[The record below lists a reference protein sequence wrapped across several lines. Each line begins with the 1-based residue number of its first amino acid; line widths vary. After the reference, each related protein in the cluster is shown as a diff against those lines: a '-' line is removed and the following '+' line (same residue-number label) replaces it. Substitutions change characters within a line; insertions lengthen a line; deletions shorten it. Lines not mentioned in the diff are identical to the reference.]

1 MRKTLAHRLAKLR
14 YRQHTPHGKWQTVGS
29 VRDAEIDW
37 QGVILPTAN
46 GTLRLDVLAT
56 DCLCVRFA
64 PASTLGLPSS
74 YTVLKN
80 DWQSPTFDLTE
91 NAERLTLKV
100 EGGMTCYINRADC
113 RLTFVDAQGKLVGQ
127 DAEPIS
133 FRQGEFALHR
143 TLPADVRCYGLAA
156 QSTSLNLRGK
166 RYLLRALDS
175 QAAQPEKLPAL
186 ANMPFLL
193 NIGDQAASAIF
204 WDNPSRGYV
213 DIGAEKADRLTFSGT
228 LGELRYYQFSGSP
241 FSILKRYSEL
251 IGRLPL
257 PPLWAL
263 GVHLVCP
270 RPTSAE
276 QLRAIAT
283 ECRARQMPCDA
294 LYFDLDY
301 MDAFRLF
308 TWDNGR
314 IPTPSALVADLQRR
328 GFKSLLAL
336 YPAVKADPAD
346 KLYQSGVQSHIFLKY
361 SDGRLV
367 RVRSLAGESALPDF
381 TNPAARGWWA
391 ERCAELLRTGI
402 HGFWQPLPAPALTD
416 AVQYVFEGTPTSH
429 VMAQN
434 VYSACMA
441 HAEQVAQQAARPNFR
456 PVVVGRAAQGG
467 MHRYGL
473 TWASDERADWKHLRR
488 TLGAVLNSG
497 LSGLP
502 FSGARVSGAVSDP
515 EWFVRF
521 MQLSAFL
528 PYCFMQSSTPSPLL
542 WAFGQPYEAIVRRYL
557 SLRYQLLPYLY
568 SVTAEAAQNGAPIIR
583 PLFMADE
590 RDPALREVE
599 DAFMVGSS
607 LLIAPVLDKGATERA
622 VYLPA
627 GRWYSVFGAQPYEG
641 GQVVR
646 LAAPLDHLPM
656 LVRAGHVLPMWLGHQ
671 YVGQKPLEE
680 VRLRVYA
687 GSAETSFYE
696 DSGEGFAYQH
706 GDYRWLYF
714 ACRPLPGGGVGLDW
728 RRVGTYQPPYRRYRF
743 EVYGV
748 PSEPHSIMLDDSAA
762 PLWYYEDSIVE
773 FAVTQPFERA
783 RIVINKRGDQQ
794 ETLLRSPLRDKG

>member
-14 YRQHTPHGKWQTVGS
+14 YRHHAPRGKWQTVGA

-37 QGVILPTAN
+37 QGVILHTTH
-46 GTLRLDVLAT
+46 GTLRLDVLAV
-56 DCLCVRFA
+56 DCMCVRFA
-64 PASTLGLPSS
+64 PASTLPLPSS

-80 DWQSPTFDLTE
+80 DWQSPPFNLIE
-91 NAERLTLKV
+91 GAERLTLRV

-113 RLTFVDAQGKLVGQ
+113 RLTFVEAQGGLIGQ

-143 TLPADVRCYGLAA
+143 SLPADMRCYGLAA
-156 QSTSLNLRGK
+156 QSAALNLRGK
-166 RYLLRALDS
+166 RYLFRTPDLQSAS
-175 QAAQPEKLPAL
+175 TEKQPAL

-193 NIGDQAASAIF
+193 TVGDQAASAIF

-213 DIGAEKADRLTFSGT
+213 DVGAEKADRVTFCGT

-283 ECRARQMPCDA
+283 ECRARQMHCDA

-301 MDAFRLF
+301 MEAFRLF

-314 IPTPSALVADLQRR
+314 FPTPSALVADLQRR

-361 SDGRLV
+361 PDGHLV
-367 RVRSLAGESALPDF
+367 RVRSLAGESTLPDF

-402 HGFWQPLPAPALTD
+402 HGFWQPLPEPPLTD

-429 VMAQN
+429 VVAQN
-434 VYSACMA
+434 VYGACMA
-441 HAEQVAQQAARPNFR
+441 QAEQVAQQTARPNAR

-467 MHRYGL
+467 MHRYAI
-473 TWASDERADWKHLRR
+473 TWASDERADWKSLRR
-488 TLGAVLNSG
+488 MLSAVLNSG

-502 FSGARVSGAVSDP
+502 FSGARVSGAVNDP

-521 MQLSAFL
+521 VQLSAFL
-528 PYCFMQSSTPSPLL
+528 PYCFMPSGASAPPL
-542 WAFGQPYEAIVRRYL
+542 WAFGHPYEAIIRRYL
-557 SLRYQLLPYLY
+557 GLRYQLLPYLY
-568 SVTAEAAQNGAPIIR
+568 SVTAEAAQNGTPIMR

-590 RDPALREVE
+590 RDPALRGIE
-599 DAFMVGSS
+599 DAFLLGNS
-607 LLIAPVLDKGATERA
+607 LLIAPILEKGAAHRA
-622 VYLPA
+622 VSLPA
-627 GRWYSVFGAQPYEG
+627 GKWYSVFGVQSYEG

-646 LAAPLDHLPM
+646 LDAPLDHLPIF
-656 LVRAGHVLPMWLGHQ
+656 VRAGHVLPLWVGQQ

-687 GSAETSFYE
+687 GNAETSFYE
-696 DSGEGFAYQH
+696 DAGEGFHSQQGA
-706 GDYRWLYF
+706 YRWLYF
-714 ACRPLPGGGVGLDW
+714 TCRTSSDGGVALDW
-728 RRVGTYQPPYRRYRF
+728 RRTGAYQPAYRRYRF

-748 PSEPHSIMLDDSAA
+748 PSEPHSVMLDDSAA
-762 PLWYYEDSIVE
+762 PLWYYEDGVVE

-783 RIVINKRGDQQ
+783 RIVIHKRDDPQ
-794 ETLLRSPLRDKG
+794 ETLLRSPLRGKG